1 MLDDSSHRYAQN
13 RKTVY
18 LRSFP
23 RDIYS
28 YKFSHLKAMCLA
40 GNSTIICSIM
50 NLPFQITMEDKLCHL
65 TILLLYLLLYL
76 LVTLLYFIRYRKMNL
91 SQIAL

>member
-40 GNSTIICSIM
+40 GNSTIICFIM
-50 NLPFQITMEDKLCHL
+50 NLPSQIIMEDKLSFNNP
-65 TILLLYLLLYL
+65 TIVLIIISYYIYIYYIL
-76 LVTLLYFIRYRKMNL
+76 FDIKK
-91 SQIAL
+91 

>member
-50 NLPFQITMEDKLCHL
+50 NLPSQITMEDKLSFNNP
-65 TILLLYLLLYL
+65 TIVLIIISYYIYIYYIL
-76 LVTLLYFIRYRKMNL
+76 FDIKK
-91 SQIAL
+91 